1 MWGSVYFTE
10 ESQIKWE
17 KKATSDKTW
26 SNVRKYSGELY
37 QYRTQFSRST
47 TGKRDKFDR
56 TNNIKEEAARI
67 EKEENYGT
75 MMFPMMHQQHQEQ
88 INQMKES
95 NKQALEMV
103 HQSIKQMAEQ
113 TTAM

>member
-1 MWGSVYFTE
+1 MWGSDYFTE
-10 ESQIKWE
+10 EIQIKCE

-56 TNNIKEEAARI
+56 TNNIKEEAAKI
-67 EKEENYGT
+67 EKAENDAT
-75 MMFPMMHQQHQEQ
+75 MMFTMIQQQQQEQ
-88 INQMKES
+88 LNQMKDS
-95 NKQALEMV
+95 NKQALE
-103 HQSIKQMAEQ
+103 IA
-113 TTAM
+113 